1 MPEVEGTFFRT
12 GPNPQFPPRDPNHH
26 WFAGDGMVHAFR
38 VRDGKVD
45 YFNRYVRTPKFLAE
59 REAGKSLFGTFGNP
73 MTTDPAWIGKDSGV
87 ANTNVIWHAGKL
99 LALEEG
105 HQPFELDP
113 GTLASRGYL
122 DYAGTAKR
130 FTAHPKIDPE
140 TGELVF
146 FGYMVGVLELAIAVS
161 LIAGLWVRGGS
172 IVGVLF
178 MMNLLLASWWSPG
191 HGAAFWRYFGAE
203 LDTIPLIF
211 LFLIFFAADA
221 GQTWGYESTLR
232 KLT

>member
-1 MPEVEGTFFRT
+1 MPDQSVPLKTIAFARIATGFLFF
-12 GPNPQFPPRDPNHH
+12 
-26 WFAGDGMVHAFR
+26 
-38 VRDGKVD
+38 
-45 YFNRYVRTPKFLAE
+45 
-59 REAGKSLFGTFGNP
+59 LFGEYKVAS
-73 MTTDPAWIGKDSGV
+73 PAFAHGDFQKYLQGYIQGEAVSFYRPFLQHIV
-87 ANTNVIWHAGKL
+87 LPHA
-99 LALEEG
+99 
-105 HQPFELDP
+105 
-113 GTLASRGYL
+113 
-122 DYAGTAKR
+122 
-130 FTAHPKIDPE
+130 
-140 TGELVF
+140 VF
-146 FGYMVGVLELAIAVS
+146 FGYMVGVLELAVAVS

-178 MMNLLLASWWSPG
+178 MLNLLLASWWSPG